1 MLKVNE
7 IFYSIQG
14 ESSFAG
20 LPCVFVRLTYC
31 NLRCT
36 YCDTEYAFYEGKDMS
51 IDEIIEEVKK
61 YNCNLV
67 EVTGGEPL
75 VQKESLELMKKLC
88 DANFQVLLETSGSL
102 PIEDVDKRVTIIMDL
117 KTPSSRMMK
126 KNLYSNIE
134 HLKPQDEVKFV
145 IGNREDY
152 EWAKKIISEYK
163 LTEKCKILMGVVFG
177 ELSNLD
183 LASWILED
191 KLPVRFQMQL
201 HKYIWEPEKR
211 GV

>member
-14 ESSFAG
+14 ESTFAG

-31 NLRCT
+31 NLRCS
-36 YCDTEYAFYEGKDMS
+36 YCDTEYAFYEGKDKS
-51 IDEIIEEVKK
+51 INEILGEVKN

-75 VQKESLELMKKLC
+75 FQKESFELLTKLC
-88 DANFQVLLETSGSL
+88 DLGYTVLLETSGSIS
-102 PIEDVDKRVTIIMDL
+102 IENVDKRVIIIMDL
-117 KTPSSRMMK
+117 KTPSSKMEK
-126 KNLYSNIE
+126 KNKYSNINY
-134 HLKPQDEVKFV
+134 LKPNDEVKFV
-145 IGNREDY
+145 IGDRNDY
-152 EWAKKIISEYK
+152 EWAKNIINIYN
-163 LTEKCKILMGVVFG
+163 LTSKCKVLMGVVFN

-183 LASWILED
+183 LAKWILED
-191 KLPVRFQMQL
+191 KLNVRFQIQL
-201 HKYIWEPEKR
+201 HKYIWPPEMK